1 MYKLYLTILFVG
13 LAIMGF
19 YGFQWW
25 QSSQATQTVSL
36 AEIEGW
42 TNAEREE
49 VAESVQPAL
58 KNSAETVQEP
68 SALMS
73 DKMDQYQPGEE
84 IGRLVV
90 PSIEKGYPTYW
101 GADEATLDQ
110 GVGMYVS
117 EWTATPDQKRHTV
130 LSGHRNTVF
139 TGLDNVKKGAAIF
152 LEYAGKRYEYKVEEM
167 WVTDAD
173 DRTVIVDKNEAT
185 LTLTTCYPFNYIGYA
200 PERYIIQ
207 GQLVQIQEI

>member
-139 TGLDNVKKGAAIF
+139 TGLDNVKKGAEIF